1 MAETLAASL
10 DAPAQRRDALLDAAA
25 RCFARTGFHRTTMQE
40 VAREAGMSPGNL
52 YRYYP
57 SKDALVAGLTER
69 DRAGLAE
76 DFARLQTAEGD
87 FLENFRELGRKHL
100 EYEPVEKARL
110 CLEIWAEAARNPA
123 IAGLNAE
130 FDCEMTGH
138 FVSLFEAAKARG
150 DIHPS
155 VNTRAA
161 ASIIGKLGDG
171 LFLRRAIA
179 ADFDARR
186 EIDEVFHVVAA
197 LLSGAI
203 PLPRSED

>member
-1 MAETLAASL
+1 MAETLAAAP
-10 DAPAQRRDALLDAAA
+10 DASAQRRDALLDAAA
-25 RCFARTGFHRTTMQE
+25 RCFARAGFHRTTMQE

-69 DRAGLAE
+69 DRAALAE

-100 EYEPVEKARL
+100 EYEPAAKAKL

-123 IAGLNAE
+123 IAALNAE
-130 FDCEMTGH
+130 FDREMAGH
-138 FVSLFEAAKARG
+138 FVSLFEAAQARG

-161 ASIIGKLGDG
+161 ASIIGKLGDA
-171 LFLRRAIA
+171 LFLRRAMA

-186 EIDEVFHVVAA
+186 EIDEVFCVVVA
-197 LLSGAI
+197 LLSGAV

>member
-1 MAETLAASL
+1 MVPPILATSDAS
-10 DAPAQRRDALLDAAA
+10 AQRRDALLDAAA
-25 RCFARTGFHRTTMQE
+25 RCFARAGFHRTTMQE
-40 VAREAGMSPGNL
+40 VAQEAGMSPGNL

-57 SKDALVAGLTER
+57 SKDALVAGLTGR
-69 DRAGLAE
+69 DRAAVAE

-100 EYEPVEKARL
+100 EYQPQEKAKI
-110 CLEIWAEAARNPA
+110 CVEIWAEAARNPA
-123 IAGLNAE
+123 IAALNAE
-130 FDCEMTGH
+130 FDREIDGH

-155 VNTRAA
+155 VDTRAA

-171 LFLRRAIA
+171 LFVRRAMA

-186 EIDEVFHVVAA
+186 EIDEVFTVIAA

-203 PLPRSED
+203 SFPKSED